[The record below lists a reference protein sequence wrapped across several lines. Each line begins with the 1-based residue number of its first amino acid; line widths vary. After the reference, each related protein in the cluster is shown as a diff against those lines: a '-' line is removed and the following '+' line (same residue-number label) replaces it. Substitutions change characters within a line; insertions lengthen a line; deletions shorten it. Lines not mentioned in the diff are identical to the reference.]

1 MKLLLISV
9 QSNAS
14 LIGLKYIAANVKSHG
29 HDVRVLFLPG
39 YLEVELHS
47 AIDTFIRDYNPE
59 LIGISLMS
67 IEFYPVKN
75 LTRLIRKIINVPII
89 WGGVHAIIKPEECI
103 KYADYVCTGEGEHA
117 VVSLMDHLKEH
128 GKNTL
133 PDIPGLWVNHNGVI
147 TRQPYGNPE
156 MNLDNLPFQGYL
168 PDYFFGFNNEEIRNF
183 AENENLFRM
192 YALYGGTC
200 HMMIST
206 RGCPFKC
213 AYCGNSAFVNVYGRE
228 VRKRSVENVINE
240 MKEVKKTP
248 YVLYMNFQDDCFFTH
263 SREWIKE
270 FCDEYKKH
278 IQLPFIVRVIPTM
291 IDAEKMRM
299 LKEAG
304 LCWVVMGI
312 QSGSDRV
319 NFEIYDRKIRFA
331 SVQKAASIIA
341 DTHAAPFY
349 EMIVDNPYETEQDQI
364 ETIKGLA
371 SLKKPYIISCAH
383 LTFFPGTPL
392 ADHAVEDELV
402 SPDAY
407 LYRYLLKVDETYLN
421 KLMGITPYVPQSLV
435 RYLNKP
441 ETMRRL
447 HHERLL
453 SCLSFILKRT
463 VEPVVVLFITTRA
476 LDYRVNWIIRTIL
489 GNWRST
495 LARLVSSYLGR
506 GDLEYDQKLSMAK
519 QKMPEL
525 FEK

>member
-1 MKLLLISV
+1 MKLLLVSL

-14 LIGLKYIAANVKSHG
+14 LIGLKYIAANVKSQG
-29 HDVRVLFLPG
+29 HDVRILFLPG
-39 YLEVELHS
+39 FLEGELPS
-47 AIDTFIRDYNPE
+47 AIEAFIREYEPD

-75 LTRLIRKIINVPII
+75 LTRLFRKRFEIPIM
-89 WGGVHAIIKPEECI
+89 WGGVHAVINPEECI
-103 KYADYVCTGEGEHA
+103 THADYVCTGEGEHA
-117 VVSLMDHLKEH
+117 VASMLDHLRDH
-128 GKNTL
+128 GKNV
-133 PDIPGLWVNHNGVI
+133 PPNIPGVWVNHRGEI
-147 TRQPYGNPE
+147 TRQPYGTPE
-156 MNLDNLPFQGYL
+156 MNLDSLPFQEYL
-168 PDYFFGFNNEEIRNF
+168 PDYFFGFHNGQIRNF
-183 AENENLFRM
+183 TQYENLFRR

-228 VRKRSVENVINE
+228 VRKRSVKNVIDE
-240 MKEVKKTP
+240 MREVKKNP

-263 SREWIKE
+263 GREWIKE
-270 FCDEYKKH
+270 FCEEYKRH
-278 IQLPFIVRVIPTM
+278 IRLPFIVRVIPTM

-299 LKEAG
+299 LKDAG
-304 LCWVVMGI
+304 LCWVVMGV

-341 DTHAAPFY
+341 DTRAASFY

-392 ADHAVEDELV
+392 ADRAVKDEIV

-407 LYRYLLKVDETYLN
+407 LYRYLLKVDDTYLN
-421 KLMGITPYVPQSLV
+421 KLTGITPYIPSSLV
-435 RYLNKP
+435 RYFNKP
-441 ETMRRL
+441 EAVRAV

-453 SCLSFILKRT
+453 NCLAFIIKRS
-463 VEPVVVLFITTRA
+463 VEPVVFLFVTSRA
-476 LDYRVNWIIRTIL
+476 LNYRMDWIVRTIL
-489 GNWRST
+489 GNGRST

-506 GDLEYDQKLSMAK
+506 GDLEYDQKLTMAK